1 MPSTSTYDLRAIRAA
16 LPALAELTY
25 MNSGGEGIMA
35 EPVLAPFLEMMARFE
50 RNGYWLRRT
59 LDDEFLKARA
69 AFGVLLNADA
79 EEVAITRS
87 GTEGVAFVLG
97 SIRFQP
103 ADELLIGSEEHP
115 AILHPALALQQTD
128 GVKVKRFTFHY
139 DPQQTLESF
148 AAQLTPRT
156 RLAAFSHVSCETG
169 IRVPA
174 ASLIRLAHERGVP
187 VLLDGAQSVGA
198 FPVDFRALDCDYLTG
213 SAHKWLCGPKG
224 TGVLVVRR
232 DRLVDLWPRYVGGG
246 SLDRGAPGNNDSF
259 DGVQVAFNPT
269 AARFE
274 MGMRNP
280 AIYAGIRSAIE
291 YLNGIGWEAIAD
303 HEREMVTTA
312 KRRLAAIDG
321 VRVQTPSDWDHSS
334 AVLNFAV
341 DGVSGDDVR
350 NRLWSEWKIVQRPV
364 HWPEGVRLSIAYF
377 ASLEDIDRVVE
388 AVTKIRDDARV

>member
-1 MPSTSTYDLRAIRAA
+1 MPSTSTYDLRSIRAA

-35 EPVLAPFLEMMARFE
+35 EPVLGPFLDMLARFE

-69 AFGVLLNADA
+69 AFADLLNADA
-79 EEVAITRS
+79 DEVAITRS

-97 SIRFQP
+97 SIRFKP
-103 ADELLIGSEEHP
+103 GDELLIGSEEHP
-115 AILHPALALQQTD
+115 AILHPAVALQQTD
-128 GVKVKRFTFHY
+128 GVKVKRFTFRHN
-139 DPQQTLESF
+139 PEQTLESF
-148 AAQLTPRT
+148 AAQLTSQT

-174 ASLIRLAHERGVP
+174 RALIREAHERGVP

-198 FPVDFRALDCDYLTG
+198 FPIDFRSLDCDYLTG

-232 DRLVDLWPRYVGGG
+232 DRISDLLPRYVGGG
-246 SLDRGAPGNNDSF
+246 TLDRGAPGNDDPI
-259 DGVQVAFNPT
+259 DGVQVSFNPT

-274 MGMRNP
+274 IGMRNP
-280 AIYAGIRSAIE
+280 AVYAGIRYAIE
-291 YLNGIGWEAIAD
+291 YLNGIGWDPIAD
-303 HEREMVTTA
+303 HERETVTAA
-312 KRRLAAIDG
+312 KRRLAAIEG
-321 VRVQTPSDWDHSS
+321 VRVQTPSPWDQSS
-334 AVLNFAV
+334 AVLNFAI

-350 NRLWSEWKIVQRPV
+350 SRLWNDWRIVQRAV
-364 HWPEGVRLSIAYF
+364 RWPEGVRLSIGYF
-377 ASLEDIDRVVE
+377 ASPEDLDRVVE
-388 AVTKIRDDARV
+388 AVTKIRDDARK